1 MLVNTNIS
9 LFSFVRS
16 EKMYIKL
23 QDLSPGE
30 KGEII
35 GYEKSEAAY
44 RERIL
49 SMGLTRGTQ
58 ITLKKIAPLG
68 DPVEVSVGDCNISL
82 RKAEA
87 AILKLRRVS

>member
-1 MLVNTNIS
+1 
-9 LFSFVRS
+9 
-16 EKMYIKL
+16 MYVKL

-35 GYEKSEAAY
+35 GYEKSETAY

-58 ITLKKIAPLG
+58 IILKKIAPLG

-82 RKAEA
+82 RKVEA
-87 AILKLRRVS
+87 AILKIRRLS